1 MISSSYA
8 VDAHTFA
15 SFTLALDGQILTSLY
30 DSASMQSGNRMQAL
44 HEMVHNIARFAT
56 KLEPSGMSIHF
67 LNFDQDEDGDFD
79 NLNDLDSIDQKVKMV
94 GSHGS
99 RTRLGV
105 ELDQKV
111 YMPIVKK
118 AKSNALKKPVIVAV
132 ITDGEV
138 SDDGA

>member
-1 MISSSYA
+1 MK
-8 VDAHTFA
+8 
-15 SFTLALDGQILTSLY
+15 
-30 DSASMQSGNRMQAL
+30 SGNRMQAL
-44 HEMVHNIARFAT
+44 HETVHNIAKFAT
-56 KLEPSGMSIHF
+56 KLEPAGISIRF

-79 NLNDLDSIDQKVKMV
+79 NLNDLDNIDQKIKMV
-94 GSHGS
+94 GSNGP

-105 ELDQKV
+105 ELNQKV
-111 YMPIVKK
+111 YMPIVRK

>member
-1 MISSSYA
+1 MK
-8 VDAHTFA
+8 
-15 SFTLALDGQILTSLY
+15 L
-30 DSASMQSGNRMQAL
+30 GNRMQAL
-44 HEMVHNIARFAT
+44 HETVHNIAKFAT
-56 KLEPSGMSIHF
+56 KLEPSGISIRF

-79 NLNDLDSIDQKVKMV
+79 NLNDLDNIDQKVKMV
-94 GSHGS
+94 GSDGP

-118 AKSNALKKPVIVAV
+118 AKSNTLKKPVIIAV

-138 SDDGA
+138 SDDGAWLSIENTVELLAFKDIRAPAEA